1 MYSLLAIVVIFVLLI
16 LMVVWG
22 HYFGQNRLK
31 NTVDNEFRDET
42 NIRLYHEHKAEIEKD
57 YQQGNIDDENYQYL
71 LNELNQSLLQDI
83 NENKQEAH
91 TDKVVTGK
99 LNIVWPVV
107 ISVFILGFTG
117 YFYQQHG
124 AYQQIAN
131 VPQQKPEPARVEQQ
145 QRAINQANKFAQ
157 LVKQQPENSNAWY
170 QYGEALVSVGE
181 FANAVA
187 AFQKVMDI
195 EGEQADVY
203 GAQAQATYYLNKQ
216 QITPQVQTY
225 IDKALAIDALD
236 PSTNILLGMNHF
248 MGKQYKL
255 AIEYWQKVVKD
266 GRPTVNVEALKGAIA
281 EANNRLALTGEQVE
295 VDLNTGPQ
303 LTLQVSVSEALQAK
317 LEGAENKTVFVYAV
331 PTTGQRIPVAAVKL
345 MANDLPTQVVLN
357 DARAM
362 APQMKLSNVEKVHV
376 YAVIS
381 ESGSA
386 GIRAGDYTAEA
397 ENVDVST
404 LTPISLVIDSVIEE
418 KNRKG
423 N

>member
-1 MYSLLAIVVIFVLLI
+1 MCNSVWEVIPYI
-16 LMVVWG
+16 
-22 HYFGQNRLK
+22 K
-31 NTVDNEFRDET
+31 
-42 NIRLYHEHKAEIEKD
+42 
-57 YQQGNIDDENYQYL
+57 
-71 LNELNQSLLQDI
+71 
-83 NENKQEAH
+83 
-91 TDKVVTGK
+91 
-99 LNIVWPVV
+99 
-107 ISVFILGFTG
+107 
-117 YFYQQHG
+117 
-124 AYQQIAN
+124 
-131 VPQQKPEPARVEQQ
+131 
-145 QRAINQANKFAQ
+145 
-157 LVKQQPENSNAWY
+157 
-170 QYGEALVSVGE
+170 
-181 FANAVA
+181 
-187 AFQKVMDI
+187 
-195 EGEQADVY
+195 
-203 GAQAQATYYLNKQ
+203 
-216 QITPQVQTY
+216 VQTY

-303 LTLQVSVSEALQAK
+303 LTLKVSVSEALQAK

-345 MANDLPTQVVLN
+345 MAKDLPTQVIVN
-357 DARAM
+357 DARSM